1 MQLDYDDEAAEVRR
15 RFDAAPEMV
24 FAAFADPVLVRR
36 WLKPGPD
43 VLLEILAYEFTQGGH
58 YRFAYTTPGEPL
70 MHVNGV
76 FALIEPSSRIVFSW
90 NIEPPDQHAG
100 IRSEVHISI
109 APTDDGAELVIQHLN
124 LSRAGAPQR
133 HAEGWR
139 GALEG
144 LAPLLADANASER
157 V

>member
-1 MQLDYDDEAAEVRR
+1 MQLDFSDKAAEVRR
-15 RFDAAPEMV
+15 RFDAAPELV
-24 FAAFADPVLVRR
+24 FAAFADPLLVRR
-36 WLKPGPD
+36 WLKPGPEVSLD
-43 VLLEILAYEFTQGGH
+43 VLTYEFAQGGR

-70 MHVNGV
+70 MHVTGV
-76 FALIEPSSRIVFSW
+76 FALIEPPSRIVFSW

-100 IRSEVHISI
+100 IRSEVRISI
-109 APTDDGAELVIQHLN
+109 APTDDGTELVIQHVN

-144 LAPLLADANASER
+144 LATLLADANTSER